1 MISMNQKLFFQGNW
15 EFSNPQSIRPQ
26 PIQWYLESNEA
37 YFCFS
42 HGNHKIEIRF
52 PHQTLTDKKWEG
64 RYTILRK
71 LGESIEPNARE
82 GGQVRFDYKDGI
94 WKGNPSGYACTI
106 NWFVK
111 KMP

>member
-1 MISMNQKLFFQGNW
+1 MTSAAFPKSGICETACSAAASD
-15 EFSNPQSIRPQ
+15 FS
-26 PIQWYLESNEA
+26 
-37 YFCFS
+37 
-42 HGNHKIEIRF
+42 G
-52 PHQTLTDKKWEG
+52 KKWEG